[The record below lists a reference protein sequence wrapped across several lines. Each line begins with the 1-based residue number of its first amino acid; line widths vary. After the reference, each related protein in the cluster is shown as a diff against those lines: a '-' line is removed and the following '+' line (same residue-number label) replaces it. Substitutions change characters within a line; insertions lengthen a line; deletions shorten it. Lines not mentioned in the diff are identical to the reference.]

1 MQTISVK
8 RTLNPADIDSTGNNT
23 SWILTY
29 HNNPLGSI
37 ACDIIPRGDF
47 ISHLSVDSPGI
58 ILSGDFARR
67 GIIPKEI

>member
-1 MQTISVK
+1 M
-8 RTLNPADIDSTGNNT
+8 DIDSTGNNT

-29 HNNPLGSI
+29 HNNTLGSI

-58 ILSGDFARR
+58 ILHYSAEILLAGVLY
-67 GIIPKEI
+67 PKRYKKV